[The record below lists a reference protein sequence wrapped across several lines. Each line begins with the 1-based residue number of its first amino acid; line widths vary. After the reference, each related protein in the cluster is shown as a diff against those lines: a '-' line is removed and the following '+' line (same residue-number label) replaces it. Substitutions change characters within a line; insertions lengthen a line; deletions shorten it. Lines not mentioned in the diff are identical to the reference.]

1 MKLLSS
7 VLFCLMSCVLALA
20 ANSALSSQELT
31 SRQKHIIT
39 IAAYTGRGDLHQLQP
54 ALNAALDSGLTINE
68 IREVLVHSYAYCGF
82 PRSLR
87 GLQTFIS
94 VLDKRKSRG
103 IADAPG
109 QDACPTKDKRSRYDR
124 GCAILAEISGIPVNA
139 PKAAYAEF
147 APVMERFLKEHLFA
161 DIFERDVLT
170 YDERELAT
178 VSILAAIGGVEPMA
192 RSHMGICLNLGIT
205 PAQLH
210 QLLDI
215 VSRNIGPG
223 EADAVRKEL
232 NTLLQAKGLPVVRR
246 TGQDAGKPLV
256 VYFSAT
262 GNTKAVAEL
271 MAKLYAASEEP
282 LPSALLPIRDRFAAL
297 FQRARDDQNAGCQTD
312 YVHAAIIA
320 DQMMSNASELRGLH
334 GDLHHENIMFSSRGW
349 LVIDPVGLVGEVGFG
364 AANMFYDPADRDDLC
379 LDPRRIAQMADAFS
393 RALDVDPRRLLDQA
407 YAYGCLSAA
416 WNADGEEEQRDLA
429 IAAAIKQVRQTSY

>member
-31 SRQKHIIT
+31 SRQKHIIA

-170 YDERELAT
+170 YNERELAT

-262 GNTKAVAEL
+262 GNTKAVAEQIAKLTGADLYRIEAAEAYNADPYRDSDRVKKEAYENLRPKVANLPEASL
-271 MAKLYAASEEP
+271 MAKYDTIFVGSPIWWHQPAMVICTFLEAFDLKGKTLIPFFTYDATTYLNESMQQIYRLTP
-282 LPSALLPIRDRFAAL
+282 HSRHIPSTLPED
-297 FQRARDDQNAGCQTD
+297 
-312 YVHAAIIA
+312 
-320 DQMMSNASELRGLH
+320 
-334 GDLHHENIMFSSRGW
+334 
-349 LVIDPVGLVGEVGFG
+349 
-364 AANMFYDPADRDDLC
+364 
-379 LDPRRIAQMADAFS
+379 LDPGDITTPGRADDEGIDMPGNAAGVKTWLKRIGM
-393 RALDVDPRRLLDQA
+393 LP
-407 YAYGCLSAA
+407 
-416 WNADGEEEQRDLA
+416 
-429 IAAAIKQVRQTSY
+429 

>member
-1 MKLLSS
+1 MFMPPVFPAHWHVSQPVLIADTFSS
-7 VLFCLMSCVLALA
+7 LVWKVSLPDGTPAIVKGLKPIEDIAD
-20 ANSALSSQELT
+20 EL
-31 SRQKHIIT
+31 RG
-39 IAAYTGRGDLHQLQP
+39 ADYLVWRNGRG
-54 ALNAALDSGLTINE
+54 
-68 IREVLVHSYAYCGF
+68 
-82 PRSLR
+82 
-87 GLQTFIS
+87 
-94 VLDKRKSRG
+94 
-103 IADAPG
+103 
-109 QDACPTKDKRSRYDR
+109 
-124 GCAILAEISGIPVNA
+124 
-139 PKAAYAEF
+139 
-147 APVMERFLKEHLFA
+147 
-161 DIFERDVLT
+161 
-170 YDERELAT
+170 
-178 VSILAAIGGVEPMA
+178 
-192 RSHMGICLNLGIT
+192 
-205 PAQLH
+205 
-210 QLLDI
+210 
-215 VSRNIGPG
+215 
-223 EADAVRKEL
+223 AVR
-232 NTLLQAKGLPVVRR
+232 LLGRENNLMLLEYAGERMLSHIVAEHGDYQA
-246 TGQDAGKPLV
+246 TEIA
-256 VYFSAT
+256 
-262 GNTKAVAEL
+262 AEL

-349 LVIDPVGLVGEVGFG
+349 LVIDPVGLVGVVGFG

>member
-1 MKLLSS
+1 MKLSS
-7 VLFCLMSCVLALA
+7 VVLCCLMSSVSALT
-20 ANSALSSQELT
+20 ANSSPSSQELT
-31 SRQKHIIT
+31 FRQKHIVA
-39 IAAYTGRGDLHQLQP
+39 IAAYTGQGNLHQLRP

-82 PRSLR
+82 PRSIR
-87 GLQTFIS
+87 GLQAFIS

-103 IADAPG
+103 ITDAPG
-109 QDACPTKDKRSRYDR
+109 RDASPLKDKRSRYNR
-124 GCAILAEISGIPVNA
+124 GCAILAEISGVPANA

-205 PAQLH
+205 PGQLC

-232 NTLLQAKGLPVVRR
+232 NTLLQERGLPGVSG
-246 TGQDAGKPLV
+246 TGQVAGKRETPANPPLRRRRE
-256 VYFSAT
+256 
-262 GNTKAVAEL
+262 NP
-271 MAKLYAASEEP
+271 AKHRSL
-282 LPSALLPIRDRFAAL
+282 
-297 FQRARDDQNAGCQTD
+297 
-312 YVHAAIIA
+312 
-320 DQMMSNASELRGLH
+320 
-334 GDLHHENIMFSSRGW
+334 
-349 LVIDPVGLVGEVGFG
+349 
-364 AANMFYDPADRDDLC
+364 
-379 LDPRRIAQMADAFS
+379 
-393 RALDVDPRRLLDQA
+393 
-407 YAYGCLSAA
+407 A
-416 WNADGEEEQRDLA
+416 WNRS
-429 IAAAIKQVRQTSY
+429 R

>member
-379 LDPRRIAQMADAFS
+379 LDPRRIAQMADAYS

-416 WNADGEEEQRDLA
+416 WNADGEEEHRDLA

>member
-31 SRQKHIIT
+31 SRQKHIIA

>member
-1 MKLLSS
+1 MDHVPQASERVRFILVEPSHPGNIGSAARAVKTMGFTDLRVVNPKDPDFRTNPEAVAFATSS
-7 VLFCLMSCVLALA
+7 VDVLENARTHETLLDALEGVTQA
-20 ANSALSSQELT
+20 FALSGYSREFGPPIEDLRT
-31 SRQKHIIT
+31 SAARAAAWLERDDKPC
-39 IAAYTGRGDLHQLQP
+39 IAFVFGTER
-54 ALNAALDSGLTINE
+54 SGLTNE
-68 IREVLVHSYAYCGF
+68 QMDLCQTCSAIAANPESPSLNLSQAVQITAPAIVKGLKPIEDIADE
-82 PRSLR
+82 LR
-87 GLQTFIS
+87 GADYL
-94 VLDKRKSRG
+94 VWRNGRG
-103 IADAPG
+103 
-109 QDACPTKDKRSRYDR
+109 
-124 GCAILAEISGIPVNA
+124 
-139 PKAAYAEF
+139 
-147 APVMERFLKEHLFA
+147 
-161 DIFERDVLT
+161 
-170 YDERELAT
+170 
-178 VSILAAIGGVEPMA
+178 
-192 RSHMGICLNLGIT
+192 
-205 PAQLH
+205 
-210 QLLDI
+210 
-215 VSRNIGPG
+215 
-223 EADAVRKEL
+223 AVR
-232 NTLLQAKGLPVVRR
+232 LLGRENNLMLLEYAGERMLSHIVAEHGDYQA
-246 TGQDAGKPLV
+246 TEIA
-256 VYFSAT
+256 
-262 GNTKAVAEL
+262 AEL

>member
-1 MKLLSS
+1 MPDGTPAIVKGLKPIEDI
-7 VLFCLMSCVLALA
+7 AD
-20 ANSALSSQELT
+20 EL
-31 SRQKHIIT
+31 RG
-39 IAAYTGRGDLHQLQP
+39 ADYLVWRNGRG
-54 ALNAALDSGLTINE
+54 
-68 IREVLVHSYAYCGF
+68 
-82 PRSLR
+82 
-87 GLQTFIS
+87 
-94 VLDKRKSRG
+94 
-103 IADAPG
+103 
-109 QDACPTKDKRSRYDR
+109 
-124 GCAILAEISGIPVNA
+124 
-139 PKAAYAEF
+139 
-147 APVMERFLKEHLFA
+147 
-161 DIFERDVLT
+161 
-170 YDERELAT
+170 
-178 VSILAAIGGVEPMA
+178 
-192 RSHMGICLNLGIT
+192 
-205 PAQLH
+205 
-210 QLLDI
+210 
-215 VSRNIGPG
+215 
-223 EADAVRKEL
+223 AVR
-232 NTLLQAKGLPVVRR
+232 LLGRENNLMLLEYAGERMLSHIVAEHGDYQA
-246 TGQDAGKPLV
+246 TEIA
-256 VYFSAT
+256 
-262 GNTKAVAEL
+262 AEL

-429 IAAAIKQVRQTSY
+429 IAAAIKQVRQTSYILDIKRLLLSPGTHQSHRRISLAKALA